1 MPTPDLKSIRI
12 LLIDDH
18 AIVRAGLRM
27 LLKSQRNF
35 IVVGEAG
42 SRDEA
47 LELSAREQPD
57 IILLDLDLG
66 GASGLD
72 FLPQLFAAAEQA
84 RVIVLTGVQDTAAY
98 QQAIHLGAMGVA
110 LKEEAPETLIKAI
123 EKVHAG
129 EVWLTRSMAQMLST
143 PPVPQKADPEIARIA
158 KLTKRE
164 LEIIAL
170 VCEGLRNR
178 QIADRLR
185 IAEGTVRNHLT
196 VIFGKLGVSD
206 RFELIVY
213 AYRRGLA
220 KPPKM

>member
-1 MPTPDLKSIRI
+1 MSTPIRI

-18 AIVRAGLRM
+18 AILRGGLRM
-27 LLKSQRNF
+27 LLKSQGNF

-42 SRDEA
+42 NREEA
-47 LELSAREQPD
+47 IETSAREQPD
-57 IILLDLDLG
+57 IIVLDLDLG
-66 GASGLD
+66 GGSGLD
-72 FLPQLFAAAEQA
+72 FLPQLFAAASAA

-98 QQAIHLGAMGVA
+98 QQAIQLGAMGVV

-129 EVWLTRSMAQMLST
+129 EMWLTRSMAQTLLT
-143 PPVPQKADPEIARIA
+143 PEPQEADPEIARIA

-164 LEIIAL
+164 LEIITL
-170 VCEGLRNR
+170 VCEGSKNQ
-178 QIADRLR
+178 QIADRLF
-185 IAEGTVRNHLT
+185 ISEGTVRNHLT
-196 VIFGKLGVSD
+196 VIFDKLGVSD

-213 AYRRGLA
+213 AYRHGLA

>member
-1 MPTPDLKSIRI
+1 MATPIRI

-18 AIVRAGLRM
+18 AVVRAGLRM
-27 LLKSQRNF
+27 LLKGQRNF
-35 IVVGEAG
+35 VVVGETG

-47 LELSAREQPD
+47 LEIAARKRPN

-72 FLPQLFAAAEQA
+72 FLPQLFAAAKGA
-84 RVIVLTGVQDTAAY
+84 HVIVLTGVQDTAAY
-98 QQAIHLGAMGVA
+98 QQAIHLGAMGVV
-110 LKEEAPETLIKAI
+110 LKEEAAETLIKAI

-129 EVWLTRSMAQMLST
+129 EMWLNRSMTRTLLT
-143 PPVPQKADPEIARIA
+143 PEPQEADPETARIA
-158 KLTKRE
+158 RLTKRE
-164 LEIIAL
+164 LEVVAL
-170 VCEGLRNR
+170 VCEGCKNR

-196 VIFGKLGVSD
+196 VIFDKLGVSD

-213 AYRRGLA
+213 AYRHNLA
-220 KPPKM
+220 KPPR

>member
-1 MPTPDLKSIRI
+1 MATPIRI

-27 LLKSQRNF
+27 LLKNQRNF

-47 LELSAREQPD
+47 LEIATREQPD

-66 GASGLD
+66 GVSGLD
-72 FLPQLFAAAEQA
+72 FLPQLFAAASAA

-110 LKEEAPETLIKAI
+110 LKEEVPETLIKAI

-129 EVWLTRSMAQMLST
+129 EMWLTRSMAQTLVT
-143 PPVPQKADPEIARIA
+143 PEPQKAGPETARIA

-164 LEIIAL
+164 LEIITL
-170 VCEGLRNR
+170 VCEGLRNQ

-213 AYRRGLA
+213 AYRHGLA
-220 KPPKM
+220 EPPKM